1 MCGLVWPAAGLMA
14 QSLTDDIEQLQLD
27 VQKLAQLK
35 AILTEMYQEYE
46 LLHTGYE
53 RIKNLSQGTFDLHKA
68 FLDGLL
74 LVSPV
79 VSGYPKVLDIVTK
92 EANLM
97 GDYQAAYGY
106 FQRSGQFTPQ
116 ELTGMALFY
125 GNLVA
130 RCATDVEELTMLVTS
145 GQLRMS
151 DGERLT
157 AIDRVDGNVT
167 GQLAL
172 LHSFDDAAALQVVER
187 AQEAK
192 DVGAVRGLYG
202 VGW

>member
-1 MCGLVWPAAGLMA
+1 MA
-14 QSLTDDIEQLQLD
+14 QSLADDIEQLELD

-35 AILTEMYQEYE
+35 AILTEMYREYE

-53 RIKNLSQGTFDLHKA
+53 RIKSLSEGTFDLHKA

-92 EANLM
+92 EADLM
-97 GDYQAAYGY
+97 GDYQSAYGY
-106 FQRSGQFTPQ
+106 FQRSGRFTPQ
-116 ELTGMALFY
+116 ELTSMALFY
-125 GNLVA
+125 GNLVERSA
-130 RCATDVEELTMLVTS
+130 SDVEELTMLVTS
-145 GQLRMS
+145 GELRMS

-167 GQLAL
+167 GQLTL
-172 LHSFDDAAALQVVER
+172 LHSFNDAAALQAAQR
-187 AQEAK
+187 AQVEK